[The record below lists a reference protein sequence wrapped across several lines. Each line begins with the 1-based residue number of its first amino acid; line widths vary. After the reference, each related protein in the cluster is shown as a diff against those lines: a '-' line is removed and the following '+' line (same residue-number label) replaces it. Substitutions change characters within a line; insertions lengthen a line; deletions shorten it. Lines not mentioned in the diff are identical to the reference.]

1 MNRRTL
7 VTLVAVGAVTTGI
20 VALGF
25 GVRSTFGGQV
35 AVDEP
40 QYLISALSLWQDGDL
55 DISNQLAAH
64 AERPFHQ
71 AELPV
76 QTEVLAG
83 GRQVS
88 PHDPLLPVL
97 LAVPMGLG
105 GWVAAKAT
113 LAVLAGLLA
122 AVTTWLARTRWQVPP
137 GVAAAVGLVAACT
150 PPLVVYGQQVY
161 PELAAALAVVVAVA
175 AVTGR
180 LAVPGTLVATIAVV
194 ALPWLAVKYAP
205 VAAVLAVV
213 LLFSL
218 WRNGKR
224 RTAGLVAA
232 TLAGAGVVFLLAH
245 QLIYGGWT
253 AYASG
258 DHFQASG
265 ELSVVGLAPNYLG
278 RSTRLIGLLVDRDF
292 GLAAWQPAWL
302 LLVPALAWLLHARPR
317 QWQVLALPLAA
328 GWLTATFVA
337 LTMHGYWWPGR
348 QVVVVLPLAAV
359 VVSVWLARL
368 APTARRWAT
377 AVAGVLALGGVAA
390 YGWLVAAGWS
400 VGRQPTLTWVSAP
413 DQFAGP
419 VHQALR
425 GLLPDYR
432 EPGGGTWL
440 RHGVWLAVLT
450 ALAVVGWRSARI
462 GIQDERGP
470 GQTDPAQPLAGF
482 RGVRGPGGPDNPPE
496 IAAPKELT
504 RGTA

>member
-1 MNRRTL
+1 VNRRTL
-7 VTLVAVGAVTTGI
+7 VTLVAVGAVTTGV
-20 VALGF
+20 VALGI
-25 GVRSTFGGQV
+25 GVRSTFGGQA

-40 QYLISALSLWQDGDL
+40 QYLISALSLWQDGDV

-64 AERPFHQ
+64 AERPFHE

-105 GWVAAKAT
+105 GWVAAKAA
-113 LAVLAGLLA
+113 LAVVAGVLA
-122 AVTTWLARTRWQVPP
+122 ALTAWLAKARWQVPLP
-137 GVAAAVGLVAACT
+137 IAAAVGVVAAST

-161 PELAAALAVVVAVA
+161 PELTAALAVVIAVA
-175 AVTGR
+175 ALTGR
-180 LAVPGTLVATIAVV
+180 LAVPGTLVAVTAVI
-194 ALPWLAVKYAP
+194 ALPWLSVKYAP
-205 VAAVLAVV
+205 VAAVLAA
-213 LLFSL
+213 LLLLSL
-218 WRNGKR
+218 WRSGNGR
-224 RTAGLVAA
+224 GAALVAA
-232 TLAGAGVVFLLAH
+232 ALAGAGVVFLLVH
-245 QLIYGGWT
+245 QVIYGGWT

-258 DHFQASG
+258 DHFQSSG

-317 QWQVLALPLAA
+317 HWKVLALPLAA
-328 GWLTATFVA
+328 GWLTATFLA

-368 APTARRWAT
+368 APGARRVA
-377 AVAGVLALGGVAA
+377 AGVAGVLALGGVAA
-390 YGWLVAAGWS
+390 YAWLLVTGWS
-400 VGRQPTLTWVSAP
+400 FGRQPTLTWVSAP
-413 DQFAGP
+413 DVFAGP
-419 VHQALR
+419 VDQALR

-432 EPGGGTWL
+432 QPDAGMWL
-440 RHGVWLAVLT
+440 RHGAWLAVL
-450 ALAVVGWRSARI
+450 AVLAVIGWRSAHSRS
-462 GIQDERGP
+462 RP
-470 GQTDPAQPLAGF
+470 AQTVPAQPLAGF
-482 RGVRGPGGPDNPPE
+482 RGVQGPGDPDNPPE
-496 IAAPKELT
+496 ITTPKELT

>member
-1 MNRRTL
+1 
-7 VTLVAVGAVTTGI
+7 VTSGI
-20 VALGF
+20 VALGI
-25 GVRSTFGGQV
+25 GVRSTFGGQA

-40 QYLISALSLWQDGDL
+40 QYLLSALSLWQDGDL

-64 AERPFHQ
+64 AEQPFHQ

-113 LAVLAGLLA
+113 LAVLAGALA
-122 AVTTWLARTRWQVPP
+122 ALTTWLAKARWQVPLP
-137 GVAAAVGLVAACT
+137 IAAAVGVVAAST

-161 PELAAALAVVVAVA
+161 PELTAALAVVIAVA
-175 AVTGR
+175 ALTGR
-180 LAVPGTLVATIAVV
+180 LAVPGTLAATVAIVSM
-194 ALPWLAVKYAP
+194 PWLSVKYAP
-205 VAAVLAVV
+205 VAAVLAAI

-224 RTAGLVAA
+224 RAAGLVAA
-232 TLAGAGVVFLLAH
+232 ALAGAGVVFLGAH

-258 DHFQASG
+258 DHFQSSG
-265 ELSVVGLAPNYLG
+265 EFGVVGLAPDYLG
-278 RSTRLIGLLVDRDF
+278 RSTRLMGLLVDRDF
-292 GLAAWQPAWL
+292 GLVAWQPAWL
-302 LLVPALAWLLHARPR
+302 LAVPAVAWLLHARPR
-317 QWQVLALPLAA
+317 HWQVLALPIAV

-368 APTARRWAT
+368 APAVRRWTA
-377 AVAGVLALGGVAA
+377 AVAGVLAVGGVAA
-390 YGWLVAAGWS
+390 YAWLLVAGWS
-400 VGRQPTLTWVSAP
+400 VGRQPALTWVSAP
-413 DQFAGP
+413 DVFAGP
-419 VHQALR
+419 VDQALR

-432 EPGGGTWL
+432 EPGSGMWL
-440 RHGVWLAVLT
+440 RHGVWLAVLA
-450 ALAVVGWRSARI
+450 ALAVVGWRSARVCI
-462 GIQDERGP
+462 AAADDPSDTRP
-470 GQTDPAQPLAGF
+470 AAATTTPAQIAC
-482 RGVRGPGGPDNPPE
+482 PE
-496 IAAPKELT
+496 QLM